1 MAKNMESSAREA
13 FPMAA
18 RVTGHFHRIRLAQNA
33 MQAVRIKLS
42 WKELDQENKNIAK
55 ENNKYKPTV
64 LENRDNQNNF

>member
-42 WKELDQENKNIAK
+42 WKELD
-55 ENNKYKPTV
+55 
-64 LENRDNQNNF
+64 